1 MRTLT
6 SLVALAGMTV
16 GIATGCAGYTRSK
29 IDLAAQA
36 QAGVALVRSEV
47 DAQRGRTIA
56 ASDALR
62 AKLDAA
68 FDEDVASR
76 GEPLDADWVITHRK
90 AYALAVDAFDADRR
104 AADAEG
110 QLTLRTLDSINAALA
125 QLQQMHAAE
134 LKLTLPEL
142 KLLEVTR

>member
-1 MRTLT
+1 M
-6 SLVALAGMTV
+6 V
-16 GIATGCAGYTRSK
+16 K
-29 IDLAAQA
+29 
-36 QAGVALVRSEV
+36 SEV
-47 DAQRGRTIA
+47 DAQRLQAIA

-76 GEPLDADWVITHRK
+76 GALDAEWVISHRK
-90 AYALAVDAFDADRR
+90 AYALAVDAFEADRR

-110 QLTLRTLDSINAALA
+110 QQTLRRLDAVAAALA

-134 LKLTLPEL
+134 LKMTLPEL
-142 KLLEVTR
+142 KLPEVKR

>member
-1 MRTLT
+1 MNRK
-6 SLVALAGMTV
+6 SYIAIAVAFSA
-16 GIATGCAGYTRSK
+16 GCASYTQSK

-36 QAGVALVRSEV
+36 QKAVTTVRS
-47 DAQRGRTIA
+47 DIDSQRTRTLA
-56 ASDALR
+56 AGDALR
-62 AKLDAA
+62 AQLDAA

-76 GEPLDADWVITHRK
+76 GETLEPEWVIAHRK
-90 AYALAVDAFDADRR
+90 AYALALDAFEADRR

-110 QLTLRTLDSINAALA
+110 QATLRTLDSINAALG

-142 KLLEVTR
+142 KLPEVKR